1 MQIEDILEKHL
12 DNIRKLQSPSGL
24 FLASRSDV
32 STGYN
37 KAWLRDNFYTCLAFE
52 EIEDWDTVKSVWK
65 ALIGIF
71 VKHKNKIS
79 WAVKNKPHHTYQY
92 IHARYNPETFE
103 EFWEEWGNKQNDAI
117 GAILFKIGD
126 LEHRGIKIIETDEEK
141 EVLQI
146 LVDYLKSIEYW
157 HDPDNGVWEE
167 YEEVHA
173 SSIGACVAGLKSISK
188 TGLVNIPYHLIEK
201 GEEALKKLLPREST
215 TKFTDLALLSL
226 IYPFNIV
233 DEKMARL
240 ILRHL
245 EYHLERDRG
254 VIRYKNDR
262 YYNKNQDGVSE
273 EAEWCFGFPWLSV
286 IYGEFANHSHK
297 DITHPNPSLTKR
309 EGQDQENPSLTLPKG
324 EGNSDLEKAQEYLE
338 KSFNT
343 IYKDQIP
350 ELYYSD
356 SDLPNDNTP
365 LGWAES
371 LFVVALLKAGK

>member
-1 MQIEDILEKHL
+1 MQISEDILEKHL
-12 DNIRKLQSPSGL
+12 NNIRALQTPSGL

-52 EIEDWDTVKSVWK
+52 EVEEWETVRKVWK
-65 ALIGIF
+65 ALLQIF
-71 VKHKNKIS
+71 IKHKDKIN
-79 WAVKNKPHHTYQY
+79 WAVKNKPYNTFQY

-126 LEHRGIKIIETDEEK
+126 LESKGIKIIETGEEK

-173 SSIGACVAGLKSISK
+173 SSVGACVAGLKSIARL
-188 TGLVNIPYHLIEK
+188 GIAEIPHDLIAK
-201 GEEALKKLLPREST
+201 GEESLKKLLPRESKR
-215 TKFTDLALLSL
+215 KFVDLALLSL
-226 IYPFNIV
+226 VWPFEIV
-233 DEKMARL
+233 SEKEARD
-240 ILRHL
+240 IVRHV
-245 EYHLERDRG
+245 EYHLERGRG
-254 VIRYKNDR
+254 NIRYKNDR
-262 YYNKNQDGVSE
+262 YYNKNEDETSE
-273 EAEWCFGFPWLSV
+273 EAEWSFGFPWLSI
-286 IYGEFANHSHK
+286 IYNKWGE
-297 DITHPNPSLTKR
+297 
-309 EGQDQENPSLTLPKG
+309 
-324 EGNSDLEKAQEYLE
+324 EKAHEYLE
-338 KSFNT
+338 KSYKT

-356 SDLPNDNTP
+356 SDKPNDNTP

-371 LFVVALLKAGK
+371 LFVVALLRAGK